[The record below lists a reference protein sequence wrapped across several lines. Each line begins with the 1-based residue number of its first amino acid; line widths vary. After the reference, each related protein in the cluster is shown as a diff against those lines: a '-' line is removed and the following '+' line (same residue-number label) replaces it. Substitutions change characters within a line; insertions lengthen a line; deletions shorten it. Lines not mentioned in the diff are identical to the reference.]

1 MTPYMKDLLGEL
13 GCILDMDLFAFIH
26 TPDHTKVKVVEQERV
41 EDEPLLL
48 QTIVGR
54 MVPPLSVAL
63 DRAKSEL
70 EASVDKNF
78 NDGGSGNQTEQGGFA
93 SSGRGVDV
101 QLASEATYTVTED
114 VGGFTSSGRGVDVQL
129 ASEATYTVT
138 EDVVPLQ
145 PRCQRKRKTMVM
157 GAGEASH
164 PSKKLREDHEN
175 LSGPYVADSSHHS
188 GAIVAEAEFDSLVR
202 SFVPVMTVVTTV
214 TSMVDLVLV
223 VKEKPI
229 KPSLFFI
236 DSSLAGGADPNT
248 SVFSDLFGSDL
259 LVFVSVRE
267 MKHDQLFTEFN
278 VGAARQMS
286 LSVEIEDL
294 KAQMLLQEAEVVEAI
309 RLRAEASNFEI
320 VEKSLRDEVNALKER
335 NIILEKERNA
345 LDMKVTD
352 LEASVVAVYEDCMGQ
367 LEKFQDD
374 RMKEV
379 NDKFDRLYVDFI
391 EMALH
396 LEESGYWKAI
406 EKGMQDGLSIGIT
419 HGAKGRALT
428 DVVASNKDASTNT
441 LMNILHLEETLA
453 ERLGFTELQP
463 HVDQLMVPIHHS
475 PDKVVVGA
483 TTLSLAL
490 DASNIRVWEIRE
502 NITGQRSALR
512 DIFIPLSEA
521 FSAEVLTGVGG
532 TSNTVPTA
540 TVTTTA
546 LSTTLASASTIAPIS
561 VDDYEVVRTDDQAGA
576 DPFPN
581 VVDAE
586 LNIP

>member
-114 VGGFTSSGRGVDVQL
+114 V
-129 ASEATYTVT
+129 
-138 EDVVPLQ
+138 VPLQ
-145 PRCQRKRKTMVM
+145 PRRQRKRKTMVM